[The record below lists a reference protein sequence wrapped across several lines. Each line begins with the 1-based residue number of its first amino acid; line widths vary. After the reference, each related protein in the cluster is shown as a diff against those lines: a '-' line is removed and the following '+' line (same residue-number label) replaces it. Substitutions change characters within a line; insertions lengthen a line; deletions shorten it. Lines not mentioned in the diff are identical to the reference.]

1 MPKIPSSSVEDP
13 VDPVDEDDP
22 IRQWLLDERA
32 RYEAILAARIA
43 ARVSAGRRV
52 WWVLTGWGWW
62 VL

>member
-13 VDPVDEDDP
+13 DDDNP
-22 IRQWLLDERA
+22 IRQWLLDEQA
-32 RYEAILAARIA
+32 RYEAQLAARIA

-52 WWVLTGWGWW
+52 WWVMAGWGWW